1 MRLKGTRTAEN
12 LLKSF
17 AGESLARMRYTYYS
31 SLAKKEGYVEIANI
45 LMEIAEQEK
54 EHAKRFYK
62 FLKED
67 FKDTI
72 LLKTNFS
79 AVVYLGSTL
88 KKPFLTFWNLS

>member
-17 AGESLARMRYTYYS
+17 AGESQARMRYTYYS

-88 KKPFLTFWNLS
+88 KKPFLTIWNLS

>member
-17 AGESLARMRYTYYS
+17 AGESQARMRYTYYS

-67 FKDTI
+67 FKDEGIEITSTYPVSYHDNT
-72 LLKTNFS
+72 LDNLKS
-79 AVVYLGSTL
+79 AA
-88 KKPFLTFWNLS
+88 